1 MMEPRRTLKHHM
13 STAMRALPT
22 ELVAQVP
29 GDALR
34 GAATGLIVSP
44 DTESAADYARR
55 GAIVG
60 ALTGLVST
68 TGNIALTAQRDHLL
82 ARKNSARS
90 AQGWL
95 APDTRAQR
103 IDALID
109 PAIRRNAQALT
120 ALSIAPTLSSA
131 AAARWGGGTDRP
143 QDTSVVAP
151 DEKSASYNAGA
162 ARTLQRLGL
171 EKTALSP
178 AFVEGMAERGLRSR
192 MAAQGTGFGAHVAQE
207 GIANAAGSVLRR
219 TALHLRRS

>member
-60 ALTGLVST
+60 ALTGLVGT
-68 TGNIALTAQRDHLL
+68 AGNSALTAQRDHLL

-90 AQGWL
+90 AQGWR
-95 APDTRAQR
+95 APDTRA
-103 IDALID
+103 
-109 PAIRRNAQALT
+109 RNALT
-120 ALSIAPTLSSA
+120 
-131 AAARWGGGTDRP
+131 R
-143 QDTSVVAP
+143 
-151 DEKSASYNAGA
+151 
-162 ARTLQRLGL
+162 
-171 EKTALSP
+171 
-178 AFVEGMAERGLRSR
+178 
-192 MAAQGTGFGAHVAQE
+192 
-207 GIANAAGSVLRR
+207 
-219 TALHLRRS
+219 